1 MTKVVIV
8 GSTEFSAPDLTLPSA
23 LVSAILAIVSTLPED
38 AEVAVRGP
46 KLVEPSRGEQFATVL
61 EEWAWRIT
69 SATGRVPQ
77 IYRPKEGNGRQ
88 GVFLRD
94 YDLVDQA
101 EHVYA
106 YFHPSKVMDGGTGH
120 VVKAALDR
128 NIPVEAWTIDG
139 EGQLVLVGSDDGA
152 PPASPE
158 ELAQIWNDANGVH
171 IL

>member
-1 MTKVVIV
+1 MTKIVIV

-23 LVSAILAIVSTLPED
+23 LVSAILAIVSTLPQG

-46 KLVEPSRGEQFATVL
+46 KLTAAGLGGQFATVL

-88 GVFLRD
+88 GVYLRD

-106 YFHPSKVMDGGTGH
+106 YFHPSKIMDGGTGH

-128 NIPVEAWTIDG
+128 NIQVEAWTISSD
-139 EGQLVLVGSDDGA
+139 GQLVLVGSDEGA
-152 PPASPE
+152 PPASPD
-158 ELAQIWNDANGVH
+158 ELAQMWDDMA
-171 IL
+171 